1 MAEQKSRV
9 IRGDMG
15 LTDEQVRESREKYGA
30 NVLKTRKKKSFAR
43 RFLENLGDPVI
54 RILLVALCVNLI
66 FVFKGGDIVE
76 TVGIAISVFLAAFIS
91 ALSEHGGENA
101 FRRLSRECQN
111 QKYRA
116 IRNGALTPVPIEEL
130 VVGDVVLM
138 EAGEKA
144 PADGYVLSGRI
155 SVDQSA
161 ITGESRETTKEP
173 TKKREPSPSSRGTL
187 LRGCTILSGEAKM
200 EVFAVGD
207 ESFLGKISIEVQTD
221 TRESPLKIRL
231 TKLAKQISR
240 LGYLAAALVALAFL
254 FNCFVIDSGFSWEL
268 VRLKLT
274 DIPYLLEKLLHAFM
288 LGLTVV
294 VVAVPEGLPMMIAVV
309 LSSNIKRM
317 VRDNVLVRKPV
328 GIEAAGSMNLL
339 FTDKTGTLTEGQMR
353 LDSIIMPDASSVNT
367 PSALF
372 SRSPT
377 IGALYVSS
385 CRYNTMSDV
394 AHSQVVGGNA
404 TDRALL
410 ASVLSIREGE
420 KLALGARLPFDS
432 NIKMSAAEV
441 RSRTEHYVLVKG
453 APERLLP
460 HVSGCLLP
468 DGRSSDF
475 SPFRKAFEQK
485 LGALASDGKRVLLIA
500 KADKLPNPSGIDSL
514 TLVCAVSLAD
524 PLRPQARRS
533 VAELH
538 TAGIGVVMITGDGKE
553 TAAAIARESGIIH
566 AERRLVLEGAEL
578 KNMSD
583 GEIAKILP
591 RLAVIARAL
600 PTDKSRLVRIAQGLE
615 LVVGMTGDGINDAP
629 ALKAADIGFSMGSGN
644 DVARDAG
651 DIIILDNDLA
661 SIVKAVLYGRNIFKS
676 IRKFITLQLTMN
688 FCAVG
693 VSMIGPFIGI
703 EAPVTV
709 VQMLWINII
718 MDTLGG
724 LAFAGEAASPLCM
737 REPPKRRD
745 EPILNGYMIN
755 QIVVLGGFTIA
766 MCIFFLTSPDVCTHF
781 RYSSDNLILLTAFFA
796 LFIFTSV
803 FNCFNCRC
811 DRLKMLSGLSKN
823 GAFIAIMILILA
835 VQIAFVYLG
844 GTVLRTAPLTL
855 KELLVVFLTSLTVF
869 PVDFLRRLIWRLL
882 GKKQGF

>member
-1 MAEQKSRV
+1 MAEQKGRTRRV
-9 IRGDMG
+9 G
-15 LTDEQVRESREKYGA
+15 LTDSEVLKSRETHGA
-30 NVLKTRKKKSFAR
+30 NVLKTRKKKSFSR
-43 RFLENLGDPVI
+43 RFFENLSDPVI
-54 RILLVALCVNLI
+54 RILLVALCVNLF
-66 FVFKGGDIVE
+66 FVFKGGDIAE

-101 FRRLSRECQN
+101 FRRLSNECQN

-116 IRNGALTPVPIEEL
+116 VRNGALTPVPIEEL
-130 VVGDVVLM
+130 VVGDIVLI

-144 PADGYVLSGRI
+144 PADGYVISGKI

-173 TKKREPSPSSRGTL
+173 TQKREPSPSSRGTL
-187 LRGCTILSGEAKM
+187 LRGCTVLSGEAEM

-231 TKLAKQISR
+231 ARLAKQISR

-254 FNCFVIDSGFSWEL
+254 CNCFVIDSGFAWEL
-268 VRLKLT
+268 VRSKLT

-353 LDSIIMPDASSVNT
+353 LDSITISDASSVST
-367 PSALF
+367 PAALF
-372 SRSPT
+372 SRSQAL
-377 IGALYVSS
+377 GALYASS
-385 CRYNTMSDV
+385 CRYNTMSAV
-394 AHSQVVGGNA
+394 AHSQIVGGNA

-410 ASVLSIREGE
+410 ASVLSIRESE
-420 KLALGARLPFDS
+420 RLTLGTKLPFDS
-432 NIKMSAAEV
+432 NIKMSAAEI
-441 RSRTEHYVLVKG
+441 RSRTERYVLIKG

-460 HVSGCLLP
+460 HVVNCVLP
-468 DGRSSDF
+468 DGKLYDF
-475 SPFRKAFEQK
+475 SPLRKAFEQR
-485 LGALASDGKRVLLIA
+485 LQTLAADGKRVLLIA
-500 KADKLPNPSGIDSL
+500 KSDKIPSAAGIGAL

-524 PLRPQARRS
+524 PLRSQARRS

-538 TAGIGVVMITGDGKE
+538 TAGIGVVMITGDGKG
-553 TAAAIARESGIIH
+553 TATAIARESGIIH
-566 AERRLVLEGAEL
+566 GERRLVLEGADL
-578 KNMSD
+578 CYMSD
-583 GEIAKILP
+583 GEIAEILP
-591 RLAVIARAL
+591 RLAVIARAM
-600 PTDKSRLVRIAQGLE
+600 PTDKSRLVRIAQGLDM
-615 LVVGMTGDGINDAP
+615 VVGMTGDGINDAP

-737 REPPKRRD
+737 KEPPKRRD

-755 QIVVLGGFTIA
+755 QIVILGGFTIA
-766 MCIFFLTSPDVCTHF
+766 MCIFFLISPDVCLHF

-803 FNCFNCRC
+803 FNCFNCRS

-823 GAFIAIMILILA
+823 PAFIAIMLLILT
-835 VQIAFVYLG
+835 VQIAFIYLG
-844 GTVLRTAPLTL
+844 GTVLRTSPLTF
-855 KELLVVFLTSLTVF
+855 KELLTVFLMSLTVF
-869 PVDFLRRLIWRLL
+869 PVDFLRRLIWRLS